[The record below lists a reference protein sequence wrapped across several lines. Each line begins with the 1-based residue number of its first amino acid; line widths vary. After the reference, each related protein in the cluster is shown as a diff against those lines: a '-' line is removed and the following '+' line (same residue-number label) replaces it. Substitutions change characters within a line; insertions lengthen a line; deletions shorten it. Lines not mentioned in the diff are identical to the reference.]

1 MELKDGENP
10 SSPAPLGAPSKHGG
24 RTAFNVYAEA
34 VEHLSTLRTKNKLS
48 NAEFDLLTTATGF
61 DDVVQLVLSTQLRT
75 AQERDA
81 VGRFIER
88 TTKAVVMR
96 LERFTKAIDMMVQS
110 TKVAGIIWGAFKFL
124 LLVCLARVQSGV
136 CHKATPLLS

>member
-1 MELKDGENP
+1 MELKEGEDP
-10 SSPAPLGAPSKHGG
+10 SSTAPLGTPSKHGG

-81 VGRFIER
+81 VHQFIGR

-110 TKVAGIIWGAFKFL
+110 TKVAGII
-124 LLVCLARVQSGV
+124 
-136 CHKATPLLS
+136 